1 VVIGAG
7 TAAGS
12 LIPDRAVILRLG
24 RDQLLGLIREN
35 LVQRMA
41 RESIEDSRAG

>member
-7 TAAGS
+7 TAAGW
-12 LIPDRAVILRLG
+12 LIADQAVILRLR
-24 RDQLLGLIREN
+24 RDQLLGLNREN
-35 LVQRMA
+35 LLQRMA

>member
-1 VVIGAG
+1 VVVGAG

-12 LIPDRAVILRLG
+12 LVQDQAVILWLR
-24 RDQLLGLIREN
+24 RDQFLGLIREN
-35 LVQRMA
+35 LRQRMA